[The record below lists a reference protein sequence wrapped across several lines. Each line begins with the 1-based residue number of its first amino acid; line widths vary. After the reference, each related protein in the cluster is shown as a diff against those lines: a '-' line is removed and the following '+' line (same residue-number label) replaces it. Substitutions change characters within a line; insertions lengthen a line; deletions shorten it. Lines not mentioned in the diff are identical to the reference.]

1 MYPCSVILVNSSF
14 IINIDGKKIKANKNH
29 AFLTD
34 SRSRYDFYVYSSKFT
49 ELKISEKTITKYLE
63 YTCIPLYVENPN
75 VTHYI
80 KAPLE
85 EVSILRSIIRKL
97 NSDTLLPIAFS
108 EQMFFTCISA
118 FSEQTGFLSL
128 LVKSINSLVMKI
140 RCIIYSQPSRIW
152 KMKDIGQYLYM
163 SESSI
168 KRKLYEENTSFSQIL
183 LDVRMQHARRLMIS
197 ELSINKLA
205 TRCGYSSTSYFIST
219 FRQYF
224 GITPMEM
231 KKNMINIS

>member
-1 MYPCSVILVNSSF
+1 
-14 IINIDGKKIKANKNH
+14 
-29 AFLTD
+29 
-34 SRSRYDFYVYSSKFT
+34 
-49 ELKISEKTITKYLE
+49 
-63 YTCIPLYVENPN
+63 
-75 VTHYI
+75 
-80 KAPLE
+80 
-85 EVSILRSIIRKL
+85 
-97 NSDTLLPIAFS
+97 
-108 EQMFFTCISA
+108 
-118 FSEQTGFLSL
+118 
-128 LVKSINSLVMKI
+128 
-140 RCIIYSQPSRIW
+140 
-152 KMKDIGQYLYM
+152 MKDIGQYLYM